1 MTTWALATK
10 QRRAAP
16 GRRVVTLSPS
26 QIRWL
31 GALLLA
37 TQLPMLGY
45 VPAWVACL
53 GTMLV
58 GLRFLLVAHSVKHR
72 DPAPQIIR
80 SWILGLLALVTAV
93 AIRHSLGYFIGRDP
107 CVAFLFALIGIK
119 YLETRNARDGTLIV
133 CLACLLIVTPFF
145 YSQSLLAAALAV
157 PAMVLLGGVLQTLAR
172 PDGLPPPPGGWRTP
186 LAVTFRMFAQGI
198 PIAATL
204 FLLFPRIAGPLW
216 SVPADHVASS
226 GLSDHMAPGV
236 ISELS
241 LSDAVAFR
249 VDFEGPV
256 PPPWVRYWRGPV
268 LSYFDGREWTMGP
281 NKQPGVFTRPEGSP
295 VIYTVTLEPHWKPW
309 LFALDLPA
317 SLPQVTSDSESVR
330 ISTDANAVLTLDQ
343 QIIARIPVTQ
353 PLRYQ
358 QTSNLRSAYPAT
370 AGSDLERE
378 IDENLQLPEGGA
390 NTNPRTRAFALELRR
405 THPDDAG
412 YIAAVLDSFHKESY
426 FYTMAPPL
434 LGRDPVDGFL
444 FETRRGFCEHY
455 ASAFVVL
462 LRAAGIPAR
471 VVTGYQGGTINPNGD
486 YMIVRQSDAHAWAEA
501 LVGGQW
507 RRFDPTAAIAPSRI
521 QLGLG
526 GAVPASDPIPMLARL
541 DDTFLKSF
549 QLSWDAINH
558 DWRRYAIGF
567 NFDRQRAL
575 WREWKLNVL
584 SPWQAT
590 AIVIAIAALWVG
602 ALLGW
607 LAWRRRRQ
615 DRARALWDAMCARL
629 ARAGLP
635 RAAHEGPV
643 DYAARAAKRWPEFTG
658 TFGIIGDSYAALR
671 YGPAAAHADTTL
683 ERASALW
690 RLKRALDLLPSPA
703 ELRGTPVPVPA

>member
-1 MTTWALATK
+1 MTTWLHPTK
-10 QRRAAP
+10 QRRAPP

-37 TQLPMLGY
+37 TQLPMVGY
-45 VPAWVACL
+45 VPLWVACL
-53 GTMLV
+53 GTLLV
-58 GLRFLLVAHSVKHR
+58 GMRFLLVARSVRSR

-93 AIRHSLGYFIGRDP
+93 AVRHSLGYFIGRDP

-157 PAMVLLGGVLQTLAR
+157 PAVVLMGGVLQTLAR
-172 PDGLPPPPGGWRTP
+172 PDGLPPLPGGWRTP

-198 PIAATL
+198 PLAATL
-204 FLLFPRIAGPLW
+204 FVLFPRIAGPLW
-216 SVPADHVASS
+216 SVPADHAASS
-226 GLSDHMAPGV
+226 GLSDHMAPGI

-241 LSDAVAFR
+241 MSDAVAFR

-268 LSYFDGREWTMGP
+268 LSHFDGREWTMALQKP
-281 NKQPGVFTRPEGSP
+281 TAAFTRPEGAP

-317 SLPQVTSDSESVR
+317 SLPQVTSEVDDIR
-330 ISTDANAVLTLDQ
+330 FNADANAVLTRDQ
-343 QIIARIPVTQ
+343 QIIARSPVTQ

-358 QTSNLRSAYPAT
+358 QTSNLRSAYSSA
-370 AGSDLERE
+370 AGADGQRE
-378 IDENLQLPEGGA
+378 IEENLELPQSGP
-390 NTNPRTRAFALELRR
+390 NSNPRTRAFALELRR
-405 THPDDAG
+405 KYPDDAS
-412 YIAAVLDSFHKESY
+412 YINAVLDGFSKESF
-426 FYTMAPPL
+426 FYTLSPPL
-434 LGRDPVDGFL
+434 LGNDPVDGFL
-444 FETRRGFCEHY
+444 FQTRRGFCEHY

-486 YMIVRQSDAHAWAEA
+486 YLIVRQSDAHAWAEA
-501 LVGGQW
+501 LVGDQW

-521 QLGLG
+521 QMGLG

-558 DWRRYAIGF
+558 DWRRNVIGF

-575 WREWKLNVL
+575 WREWRLNVL
-584 SPWQAT
+584 APWQIT
-590 AIVIAIAALWVG
+590 GIVIAIAAVWIG
-602 ALLGW
+602 ALFGW

-615 DRARALWDAMCARL
+615 DRARALWDTMCARL

-635 RAAHEGPV
+635 RAAYEGPV
-643 DYAARAAKRWPEFTG
+643 DYVGRAASRWPECTS
-658 TFGIIGDSYAALR
+658 TFAIIGDSYAALR
-671 YGPAAAHADTTL
+671 YGAVAAHADTTL

-690 RLKRALDLLPSPA
+690 RLKHALDLLPSLA
-703 ELRGTPVPVPA
+703 ELRATPAPS